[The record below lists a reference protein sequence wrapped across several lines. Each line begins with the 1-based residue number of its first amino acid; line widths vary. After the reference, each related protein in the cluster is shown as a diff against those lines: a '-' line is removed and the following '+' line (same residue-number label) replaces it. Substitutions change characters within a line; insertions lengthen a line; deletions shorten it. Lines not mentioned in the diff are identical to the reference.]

1 MPTQSHFQTGEIP
14 HGFLINEAG
23 GLIHH
28 RYGIVLA
35 VPIPN
40 QSNSAIWGD
49 GFLSFGSDW
58 ADVRLRVALHNG
70 TTWTSVKNWDIKAAA
85 GRLAEQLPAG
95 TQKVSIGRVK
105 QSAGDMN
112 DNSPVSWL
120 LEYV

>member
-1 MPTQSHFQTGEIP
+1 MANFQTGEVP
-14 HGFLINEAG
+14 HGFLINESG

-40 QSNSAIWGD
+40 QNSSKTWPDAY
-49 GFLSFGSDW
+49 LSFGSDW
-58 ADVRLRVALHNG
+58 ADVRLRVALHDG
-70 TTWTSVKNWDIKAAA
+70 KVWSALKNWDINAAD
-85 GRLAEQLPAG
+85 GRLAEQLPPG

-105 QSAGDMN
+105 KTATDMTDSA
-112 DNSPVSWL
+112 PVSWL